1 VLLWPDVS
9 RAHAALVDGGCEPM
23 LAWQRAADAVLGP
36 FCRRVAVP
44 RRISLVSQDIWAL
57 QQWLPQRNRRRVTRV
72 LAHPRFRAAW
82 DFLVLRAQVEP
93 ELEELVDWWRQAQS
107 LDDTSLVE
115 HIVTT
120 EDASGGGEGAPARRK
135 RRRRG
140 GRRGGGAPQGAD
152 A

>member
-1 VLLWPDVS
+1 
-9 RAHAALVDGGCEPM
+9 
-23 LAWQRAADAVLGP
+23 
-36 FCRRVAVP
+36 
-44 RRISLVSQDIWAL
+44 
-57 QQWLPQRNRRRVTRV
+57 V